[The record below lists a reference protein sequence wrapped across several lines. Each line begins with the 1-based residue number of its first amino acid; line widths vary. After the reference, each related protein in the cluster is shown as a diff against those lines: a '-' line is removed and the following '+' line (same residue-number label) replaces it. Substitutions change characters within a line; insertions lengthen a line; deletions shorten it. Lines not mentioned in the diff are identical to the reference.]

1 MMSIFF
7 YCFYGFMYKV
17 YNHGKNKVSVRKDKI
32 VQVNMRGNLIII
44 GGAEDKEGSK
54 SILKEVCSKI
64 DKVKDRLL
72 IATVASKEP
81 EETGIKY
88 TNVFKNLGV
97 HNIDILN
104 IKQRQDTTL
113 QKNIDIVKSA
123 SLIFFT
129 GGDQLRITSLL
140 GGTQILKSIKT
151 KLSQGCTIV
160 GTSAGASVMSDTMIV
175 TGPSNEPPKKCTLKM
190 APGLGFIRG
199 AIIDQHFEQRG
210 RIGRLLVGIS
220 ENPET
225 LGIGLDEDT
234 SIVVKENGEINV
246 IGSGSVYVID
256 GSSITSTNVSEQKPD
271 EILSIFDVTMHILK
285 NGNMFNLN
293 NRRPM

>member
-1 MMSIFF
+1 
-7 YCFYGFMYKV
+7 
-17 YNHGKNKVSVRKDKI
+17 
-32 VQVNMRGNLIII
+32 MRGNLIII

-72 IATVASKEP
+72 IATVASNEP
-81 EETGIKY
+81 EATGIKY

-97 HNIDILN
+97 RNIDVLN
-104 IKQRQDTTL
+104 IKQREETTL
-113 QKNIDIVKSA
+113 QKNIDIVESA

-175 TGPSNEPPKKCTLKM
+175 TGPSDEPPQKCTLKM

-199 AIIDQHFEQRG
+199 VIIDQHFQQRG

-246 IGSGSVYVID
+246 IGSGAVYVID

-271 EILSIFDVTMHILK
+271 EILSIFGVTMHILK

-293 NRRPM
+293 NRRPI

>member
-1 MMSIFF
+1 
-7 YCFYGFMYKV
+7 
-17 YNHGKNKVSVRKDKI
+17 
-32 VQVNMRGNLIII
+32 MRGNLIII
-44 GGAEDKEGSK
+44 GGAEDKEGNK

-64 DKVKDRLL
+64 DKEKDRLL
-72 IATVASKEP
+72 IATVAADDP
-81 EETGIKY
+81 EATALKY
-88 TNVFKNLGV
+88 TSVFRNLGV
-97 HNIDILN
+97 CNIDILN

-113 QKNIDIVKSA
+113 QKNIDFVEGS

-129 GGDQLRITSLL
+129 GGDQLKITSLL

-151 KLSQGCTIV
+151 KFQDGCTMV
-160 GTSAGASVMSDTMIV
+160 GTSAGASAMSDTMIV
-175 TGPSNEPPKKCTLKM
+175 TGPSEEPPKKCTLKM
-190 APGLGFIRG
+190 APGLGFLRG
-199 AIIDQHFEQRG
+199 VIIDQHFEQRG

-234 SIVVKENGEINV
+234 SIVVNENGKINV
-246 IGSGSVYVID
+246 IGSGAVYVID

-271 EILSIFDVTMHILK
+271 EILSIFDVKLHILK
-285 NGNMFNLN
+285 DGNMFNLK

>member
-1 MMSIFF
+1 
-7 YCFYGFMYKV
+7 
-17 YNHGKNKVSVRKDKI
+17 
-32 VQVNMRGNLIII
+32 MRGNLIII

-64 DKVKDRLL
+64 DKVKERLL
-72 IATVASKEP
+72 VATVATENP
-81 EETGIKY
+81 EAAGIKY
-88 TNVFKNLGV
+88 ISVFKNLGV
-97 HNIDILN
+97 YNIDILN
-104 IKQRQDTTL
+104 IKQREDAKLAQ
-113 QKNIDIVKSA
+113 NINLVEGA

-140 GGTQILKSIKT
+140 GGTEILKSIKT
-151 KLSQGCTIV
+151 KFNDGCTIV

-175 TGPSNEPPKKCTLKM
+175 TGPSEEPPKKCTLKM
-190 APGLGFIRG
+190 APGLGFLKG
-199 AIIDQHFEQRG
+199 VIIDQHFEQRG

-225 LGIGLDEDT
+225 LGVGLDEDT
-234 SIVVKENGEINV
+234 SIVVNENGEIRV
-246 IGSGSVYVID
+246 IGSGAVYVID

-271 EILSIFDVTMHILK
+271 EILSIFDVKVHVLK
-285 NGNMFNLN
+285 DGNMFNLN

>member
-1 MMSIFF
+1 
-7 YCFYGFMYKV
+7 MYKV
-17 YNHGKNKVSVRKDKI
+17 YNRGKNKVSVRKDKI
-32 VQVNMRGNLIII
+32 VQINMRGNLIII

-72 IATVASKEP
+72 IATVASNEP
-81 EETGIKY
+81 EATGIKY

-97 HNIDILN
+97 RNIDVLN
-104 IKQRQDTTL
+104 IKQREETTL
-113 QKNIDIVKSA
+113 QKNIDIVESA
-123 SLIFFT
+123 SLI

-175 TGPSNEPPKKCTLKM
+175 TGPSDEPPQKCTLKM

-199 AIIDQHFEQRG
+199 VIIDQHFQQRG

-246 IGSGSVYVID
+246 IGSGAVYVID

-271 EILSIFDVTMHILK
+271 EILSIFGVTMHILK

-293 NRRPM
+293 NRRPI